1 MYDGSSDSTYVKK
14 LHFPSL
20 ASCGPR
26 KTGIESM
33 DPDIAHST
41 KIDHV
46 HSIVYSY
53 QLYCLVVEPPLRKN
67 LNKYE
72 SQWEG
77 LSHIYI
83 YIYMCMYI
91 YGKIKHVPNHQ
102 QAIVISHQVT
112 AFV

>member
-67 LNKYE
+67 LKKYE

-83 YIYMCMYI
+83 YMCIYME
-91 YGKIKHVPNHQ
+91 K
-102 QAIVISHQVT
+102 
-112 AFV
+112 